1 MQSDLEGDDCRDC
14 GSIIPLDRTD
24 IVLKIILIS
33 EKLYRGAIP
42 PLTGLLPVP
51 GGCYE

>member
-24 IVLKIILIS
+24 IVVKIILIS
-33 EKLYRGAIP
+33 EKLSRGAIP
-42 PLTGLLPVP
+42 PLNGLLPVP
-51 GGCYE
+51 GGCYK

>member
-24 IVLKIILIS
+24 IVVKIIL

-42 PLTGLLPVP
+42 QLTGLLPVP
-51 GGCYE
+51 GGCYK